1 MKAKRIHGTKRTI
14 QRLIRLCKQAAQE
27 GAYRVARR
35 LHAVVLNMEGR
46 AAPEIASVLK
56 VHRSKVSLWLHH
68 WQQHG
73 MEGILEGQRCGRPT
87 QLSDQQLQTLAD
99 ILDSGP
105 VAYGFHSGVWTCPMV
120 SRVIEEEFSVTYHPA
135 HVSRILHQLE
145 FSVQRPRK
153 ILARADKDAQSR
165 WIRYRYPD
173 IKKKPKAKGL
183 PSSSRTKLLS
193 GRTPPSTKHEPG
205 RMPTRNSHHRAE
217 EVFKSLSH
225 DRALWGPFPLPFS
238 TSLQCFDLYRLPG
251 EAGSKLLSPQN
262 LSHPGQRLLSQ
273 GRGGLGLVLWTS
285 RKTSRFTI
293 FRPTRR
299 NSMR

>member
-14 QRLIRLCKQAAQE
+14 QRLIGLCKQAAQE

-68 WQQHG
+68 WPQHG
-73 MEGILEGQRCGRPT
+73 MEGILEGQRGGRPT
-87 QLSDQQLQTLAD
+87 
-99 ILDSGP
+99 P
-105 VAYGFHSGVWTCPMV
+105 
-120 SRVIEEEFSVTYHPA
+120 PA
-135 HVSRILHQLE
+135 HVSPILHQLE

-153 ILARADKDAQSR
+153 ILARADKHAQSR

-193 GRTPPSTKHEPG
+193 GRTPPSTKH
-205 RMPTRNSHHRAE
+205 
-217 EVFKSLSH
+217 
-225 DRALWGPFPLPFS
+225 GP
-238 TSLQCFDLYRLPG
+238 
-251 EAGSKLLSPQN
+251 E
-262 LSHPGQRLLSQ
+262 
-273 GRGGLGLVLWTS
+273 
-285 RKTSRFTI
+285 
-293 FRPTRR
+293 
-299 NSMR
+299 

>member
-1 MKAKRIHGTKRTI
+1 MKAKRIHGTKKTI
-14 QRLIRLCKQAAQE
+14 QKLIRLCKQAAQE

-46 AAPEIASVLK
+46 AAPEIATVLK

-153 ILARADKDAQSR
+153 ILARADKHAQSR

-193 GRTPPSTKHEPG
+193 GRTPPSTKH
-205 RMPTRNSHHRAE
+205 
-217 EVFKSLSH
+217 
-225 DRALWGPFPLPFS
+225 GP
-238 TSLQCFDLYRLPG
+238 
-251 EAGSKLLSPQN
+251 E
-262 LSHPGQRLLSQ
+262 
-273 GRGGLGLVLWTS
+273 
-285 RKTSRFTI
+285 
-293 FRPTRR
+293 
-299 NSMR
+299 